1 MKATPR
7 VPSNNHQDHAEDTP
21 LAFIGEGIR
30 RERERRGMSLAQL
43 ASQVGLTV
51 SAISQIERGASNPS
65 LSSLRRI
72 AAAFDLPMFQFLLSA
87 PRNIVVRR
95 NERARLGFAD
105 SELQYELVS
114 ADTSGDFEVLSAVL
128 EPGADTGDRHNHHAA
143 EECTLVIR
151 GSMVAEVAGVRYKL
165 AAGDSIKVHR
175 NLVHWF
181 KNESDEPCEIL
192 MIMSPPRFF

>member
-1 MKATPR
+1 
-7 VPSNNHQDHAEDTP
+7 VEQSNNHAHDVDAP

-43 ASQVGLTV
+43 AAQVGLTV

-72 AAAFDLPMFQFLLSA
+72 AAAFDVPMFQFLLAA
-87 PRNIVVRR
+87 PRNIVVRKS
-95 NERARLGFAD
+95 ERARMTFTD
-105 SELQYELVS
+105 SKLQYELVS
-114 ADTSGDFEVLSAVL
+114 ADTSGEFEVLSAVL
-128 EPGADTGDRHNHHAA
+128 EPGADTGDPHNHHAA
-143 EECTLVIR
+143 EECTVVIR
-151 GSMVAEVAGVRYKL
+151 GSMVAEVAGERYQL

-175 NLVHWF
+175 NLEHF
-181 KNESDEPCEIL
+181 YKNEGTEACEIL

>member
-1 MKATPR
+1 MEQ
-7 VPSNNHQDHAEDTP
+7 SNNHEHEDDAP

-30 RERERRGMSLAQL
+30 RERDRRGMSLAQL

-51 SAISQIERGASNPS
+51 SAISQIERGTSNPS
-65 LSSLRRI
+65 LTSLRRI
-72 AAAFDLPMFQFLLSA
+72 AAAFDVPMFQFLLAA

-95 NERARLGFAD
+95 GERARMTFAD
-105 SELQYELVS
+105 SKLQYELVS
-114 ADTSGDFEVLSAVL
+114 ADTSGEFEVLSAVL

-143 EECTLVIR
+143 EECTVVIR
-151 GSMVAEVAGVRYKL
+151 GSMVAEVAGVRYEL

-175 NLVHWF
+175 NLAHFF
-181 KNESDEPCEIL
+181 KNEGEEVCEIL

>member
-1 MKATPR
+1 MQ
-7 VPSNNHQDHAEDTP
+7 SNDHGEPDEDAP

-51 SAISQIERGASNPS
+51 SGISQIERGASNPS

-72 AAAFDLPMFQFLLSA
+72 AAAFDVPMFQFLLAA
-87 PRNIVVRR
+87 PRNIVVHRD
-95 NERARLGFAD
+95 ERARLTFAD
-105 SELQYELVS
+105 SNLEYQLVS
-114 ADTSGDFEVLSAVL
+114 ADTSGDFEVLSVVL

-143 EECTLVIR
+143 EECTVVLR
-151 GSMVAEVAGVRYKL
+151 GSMVAEVAGARYTL

-175 NLVHWF
+175 NLAHWF
-181 KNESDEPCEIL
+181 KNEGDQPCEIL